1 MNTLIIEKSYGIETV
16 TLNRPKALNAL
27 NWQVVSELEE
37 AIGKAEESGDVKA
50 IIITG
55 SGRFFGAGADIAEFA
70 GKDGEGM
77 FSITHHDH
85 ECFLKLI
92 RSSKP
97 IIAAINGPA
106 FGGGLELAMSCHIR
120 VASETAIFG
129 LPEVSLGAIPGG
141 GGTQLLPRLT
151 GKGAALYYLL
161 TGENI
166 PAPEAY
172 RLGLIDKIVPPDKPM
187 VTAMAIARVITQKAP
202 IAVRLILEAV
212 NKGLELDLAS
222 SLKIEEEL
230 WRKCGDTEDFQEGV
244 KAFMEKRPVV
254 FKGR

>member
-1 MNTLIIEKSYGIETV
+1 MNNLIVEKSDGIEIIS
-16 TLNRPKALNAL
+16 LNRPKAFNAL
-27 NWQVVSELEE
+27 NWQVVSEIEE
-37 AIGKAEESGDVKA
+37 AVGEAERLDSVKV

-55 SGRFFGAGADIAEFA
+55 SGRAFAAGADITDFA

-85 ECFLKLI
+85 ECFLKI
-92 RSSKP
+92 MRCTKP

-106 FGGGLELAMSCHIR
+106 LGGGLELAMSCHIR

-129 LPEVSLGAIPGG
+129 LPEISLGAIPGG
-141 GGTQLLPRLT
+141 GGTQLLPRLI
-151 GKGAALYYLL
+151 GKGAALYYML

-166 PAPEAY
+166 SAPEAY
-172 RLGLIDKIVPPDKPM
+172 RLGLIDKIVPQDKLM
-187 VTAMAIARVITQKAP
+187 VTATAIARVITQKAP
-202 IAVRLILEAV
+202 IAARLILEAV

>member
-1 MNTLIIEKSYGIETV
+1 MNSLIVEKSDGIEIIS
-16 TLNRPKALNAL
+16 LNRPKAFNAL

-37 AIGKAEESGDVKA
+37 AVGEAERSDSVKV

-55 SGRFFGAGADIAEFA
+55 SGRAFAAGADITDFA

-85 ECFLKLI
+85 ECFLKI
-92 RSSKP
+92 MCCTKP

-106 FGGGLELAMSCHIR
+106 LGGGLELAMSCHIR

-129 LPEVSLGAIPGG
+129 LPEISLGAIPGG
-141 GGTQLLPRLT
+141 GGTQLLPRLI
-151 GKGAALYYLL
+151 GKGAALYHML

-166 PAPEAY
+166 SAPEAY
-172 RLGLIDKIVPPDKPM
+172 RLGLIDKIVPQDKLM
-187 VTAMAIARVITQKAP
+187 VTATAIARVITQKAP
-202 IAVRLILEAV
+202 IAARLILEAV